1 MKIQGRPVTNLR
13 PKSNIVPP
21 LIYRVRIEPLVL
33 QFWRYLRSLPG
44 FEARLYKSRDNHL
57 GGVV

>member
-13 PKSNIVPP
+13 PKNNIVLP
-21 LIYRVRIEPLVL
+21 LIYQVRIGPLVL

-44 FEARLYKSRDNHL
+44 FEARLYK
-57 GGVV
+57 